1 MRSRLQRYLASL
13 PSGLASFE
21 GYRAKGS
28 LVRESLAL
36 RPLKNIAALPR
47 ELAAY
52 VEAPPLASSWVPEAH
67 YVALSL
73 AMADEHGLDREG
85 FRQFWREVM
94 HKLTDGTYSVLLG
107 MVHPETLLRG
117 TAARWAHFHEGTR
130 VSSQI
135 EDGRFTVLFEA
146 PTGLFD
152 ELLFDGYEG
161 VLQGLIDRSRKPKG
175 RAELGEIKHEAG
187 MTRVKYLLGGW

>member
-21 GYRAKGS
+21 GHRAKGS

-36 RPLKNIAALPR
+36 RPLRDSAALPR
-47 ELAAY
+47 ALAAH
-52 VEAPPLASSWVPEAH
+52 VEAPPLASSWIAETH

-73 AMADEHGLDREG
+73 AIADEHGLDRAG
-85 FRQFWREVM
+85 FRQFWRDVM

-117 TAARWAHFHEGTR
+117 TAARWSHFHEGTSVR
-130 VSSQI
+130 SQL
-135 EDGRFTVLFEA
+135 EDGRFTVLVEA

-152 ELLFDGYEG
+152 ELIYDGYEG
-161 VLQGLIDRSRKPKG
+161 VLQGLIDRSRKPQG
-175 RAELGEIKHEAG
+175 RAELGAIEREAG
-187 MTRVKYLLGGW
+187 MTRVRYHLGGW